1 MIVAV
6 TRSVG
11 IVSTSAPRAAA
22 TVSFTAS
29 PSSAST
35 EGVVTSGIGSASIA
49 VSRISHRTP
58 ASSVAPARNAFAC
71 EPVIVISPGP
81 STSVVV
87 G

>member
-1 MIVAV
+1 MAV

-11 IVSTSAPRAAA
+11 IVSTSASRAAA
-22 TVSFTAS
+22 KVAFTAS

-35 EGVVTSGIGSASIA
+35 EGLVTSGMGSASMA
-49 VSRISHRTP
+49 ASRISHRTP
-58 ASSVAPARNAFAC
+58 ASSVAPARKALAC
-71 EPVIVISPGP
+71 EPVIVSAPGP